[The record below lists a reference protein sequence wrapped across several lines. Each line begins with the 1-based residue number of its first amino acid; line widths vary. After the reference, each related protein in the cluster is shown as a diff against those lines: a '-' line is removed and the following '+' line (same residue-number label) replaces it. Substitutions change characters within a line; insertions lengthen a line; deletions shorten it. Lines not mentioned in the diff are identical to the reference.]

1 MRKRKREVE
10 AGRGI
15 VRNHPSS
22 VVFSIPLLGLHS
34 LVSAGAVAPSAGHVH
49 SPSLRG
55 PRLEKPYAKLFWWNP
70 LSTLLLL
77 ACLRISRQTSLSGEK
92 P

>member
-1 MRKRKREVE
+1 MREKKREVE
-10 AGRGI
+10 AGGGI

-22 VVFSIPLLGLHS
+22 VVFSIPLPGLHS

-49 SPSLRG
+49 PPSLRG
-55 PRLEKPYAKLFWWNP
+55 PWLKKPYAKLFWWNP

-77 ACLRISRQTSLSGEK
+77 ACLRIARQTPLSGEK